1 MLIFLL
7 GLESLGNHLK
17 INTQQ
22 FSQGVLEMGKT
33 DSYMT
38 ALCMTEA
45 VCLGGIQCLKCMEFL
60 PPRSLHSSEESLT
73 KNNPKRN
80 KEIS

>member
-38 ALCMTEA
+38 ALCVTEA
-45 VCLGGIQCLKCMEFL
+45 VCLGGI
-60 PPRSLHSSEESLT
+60 
-73 KNNPKRN
+73 
-80 KEIS
+80 